1 MIYIARHGETDYNK
15 IGRLQGQRDIAL
27 NEVGRAQALEL
38 RERLKGLSFD
48 EIYSSDLKR
57 AFETASIVANGK
69 AVIQDPRLREICLG
83 SWEGKTYEYLRAN
96 DPRYEIF
103 FNDPSTITGADHE
116 PYLDVI
122 KRTDEF
128 FASLD
133 TSKNILVITHGFVI
147 YNYFMK
153 LIPDIKPIGN
163 CEILKYDRDKN
174 IILREEDKVIGK

>member
-15 IGRLQGQRDIAL
+15 IGRLQGQRDISL
-27 NEVGRAQALEL
+27 NEVGRCQALEL
-38 RERLKGLSFD
+38 KEKLKGLDFD
-48 EIYSSDLKR
+48 EIYSSDLGR
-57 AFETASIVANGK
+57 AYETACIIAGDK
-69 AVIQDPRLREICLG
+69 KVIQDPRLREICLG

-96 DPRYEIF
+96 DPRYELF
-103 FNDPSTITGADHE
+103 FKDPSTITGADHE

-153 LIPDIKPIGN
+153 LIPDLKPIGN

-174 IILREEDKVIGK
+174 IILREENK